1 MTPLRCWNTVE
12 GLLNLAA
19 KIAMRNTKFPSQQL
33 SKIVATGLT
42 LAATIT
48 AFCSPSLPDA
58 QAQIPSGQYEVQ
70 PNGQIFFKPSGGGNP
85 VVVYNGSGRAVAII
99 IYNGAVYTAFPGYI
113 YRSADGQDLG
123 GGPRTERVYK
133 GSGTVNVMM
142 VCQNAIF
149 TAFRGGYIYRSPD
162 GRNLGGGG
170 NTSSVYRGSG
180 QVNRM
185 QCVNGNVV
193 TSFVGGSVY
202 QSPDGNN
209 LGGGGRTFKLSP

>member
-1 MTPLRCWNTVE
+1 M
-12 GLLNLAA
+12 LAVA
-19 KIAMRNTKFPSQQL
+19 MKIATVS
-33 SKIVATGLT
+33 SKQFSMIVATGLT

-48 AFCSPSLPDA
+48 TFWSISLPSA
-58 QAQIPSGQYEVQ
+58 QAQVPSGRYEARS
-70 PNGQIFFKPSGGGNP
+70 NGQIFFYPASGINP
-85 VVVYNGSGRAVAII
+85 VVVYNGSGKAVAITQ
-99 IYNGAVYTAFPGYI
+99 YGGAVYTAFDRGYI
-113 YRSADGQDLG
+113 YRSPDGQNFG
-123 GGPRTERVYK
+123 GGGRIERVYT

-149 TAFRGGYIYRSPD
+149 TAFKGGYIYRSPD

-170 NTSSVYRGSG
+170 RTVSVYRGSG

-193 TSFVGGSVY
+193 TSFVGGGVY

-209 LGGGGRTFKLSP
+209 LGGGGNTIKLSGN